1 VPPAEVA
8 RVNGVHDL
16 LLFVAAG
23 LLLNLTPGPD
33 MAYIA
38 SRSAAGGFR
47 DGAAAVLGIT
57 AGCFVHTAAAALGLS
72 ALLATSATAFEIV
85 KWCGA
90 LYLAYA
96 GVRLIIGGS
105 APTGTVGVGGS
116 APTGTVGV
124 GGSADADTVGVAGSA
139 HAGTGTPAPAAP
151 MPAALSAASPA
162 RIFRE
167 ALVINVLNPKVALFF
182 LAFVPQFIAAD
193 APAKPLSFV
202 LLGVLFNFNSL
213 FVNLPVAWAASRAG
227 RRWREGARPL
237 RIMQRATG
245 ALFIVLAARLAA
257 VSRS

>member
-1 VPPAEVA
+1 VPAAELA

-96 GVRLIIGGS
+96 GVRLI
-105 APTGTVGVGGS
+105 VGGS
-116 APTGTVGV
+116 APAGTVRC
-124 GGSADADTVGVAGSA
+124 AGSP
-139 HAGTGTPAPAAP
+139 HAGAGAAAQTPAV
-151 MPAALSAASPA
+151 LSAASPA

-193 APAKPLSFV
+193 APAKPLSFA
-202 LLGVLFNFNSL
+202 LLGALFNFNSL

-227 RRWREGARPL
+227 RRWREDARPL

-257 VSRS
+257 VSRD